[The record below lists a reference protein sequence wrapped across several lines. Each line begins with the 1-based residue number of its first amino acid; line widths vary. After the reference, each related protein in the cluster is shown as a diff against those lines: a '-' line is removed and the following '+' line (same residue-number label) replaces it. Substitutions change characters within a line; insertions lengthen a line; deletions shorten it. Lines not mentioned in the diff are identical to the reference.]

1 VAVGGGYMI
10 DPKTIEN
17 VAKLARLKLNQNEV
31 LQYTEQLSKAL
42 MHFEEISK
50 INTEGVEPLVT
61 ASDIETYLREDNK
74 LNEIPTSEIV
84 KNAPDRSGMLF
95 KVPPVV

>member
-1 VAVGGGYMI
+1 MI

-42 MHFEEISK
+42 MHFEEMSK
-50 INTEGVEPLVT
+50 INTEGVEPMVT

-74 LNEIPTSEIV
+74 LNETPTSEIV